1 MLKRLPLFALIVLS
15 VTLSAC
21 SQAPSPEVQ
30 GRWSGNIDPQGSSVP
45 VTFTINPDYEVS
57 DSDFNLDYSGYGVD
71 FHVSSHVEGNRLS
84 IDATATSA
92 SGTLTF
98 ALRAE
103 VVGDTMTG
111 SYVLRGLDSGGT
123 EVLKVEGSFTAKRV
137 P

>member
-1 MLKRLPLFALIVLS
+1 MLKRLPLFVLIVLS

-21 SQAPSPEVQ
+21 SQAPAPEVQ
-30 GRWSGNIDPQGSSVP
+30 GRWSGSVGPQGSSVP
-45 VTFTINPDYEVS
+45 VTFTIDPDYQVS
-57 DSDFNLDYSGYGVD
+57 DGDFHLNYSGYGVD
-71 FHVSSHVEGNRLS
+71 YEVTTHVEGNKLS
-84 IDATATSA
+84 IDAKASSA

-111 SYVLRGLDSGGT
+111 SYILRGVDSSDNEVLRI
-123 EVLKVEGSFTAKRV
+123 EGSFTATRV